1 MLFSDGMAR
10 LTVSSCA
17 LFISLLDKDINQS
30 VSPLKDV
37 NGLGVC
43 EVLM

>member
-10 LTVSSCA
+10 MTVCACA
-17 LFISLLDKDINQS
+17 LLISLLDKDINQC